1 MSPLKESAIAVPI
14 LGLLLFFSHAFLGP
28 DESPSIIG
36 PTSWLGGMPIPAARF
51 IAKDS
56 ITGSAYGTNA
66 VGVPLEHVSVRDLSP
81 QARIRSVF
89 AQFASGGR
97 RPET

>member
-1 MSPLKESAIAVPI
+1 MSTFKETIIAAPV
-14 LGLLLFFSHAFLGP
+14 LALLLFVSHTFLGP
-28 DESPSIIG
+28 DESQPTIG
-36 PTSWLGGMPIPAARF
+36 PTSWLGGGPIPAARF

-56 ITGSAYGTNA
+56 ITGSASGANA
-66 VGVPLEHVSVRDLSP
+66 VGVPLEQVSARDLSP

-97 RPET
+97 RPAT